1 MQSALPQDRGDRIAL
16 GALGLLLA
24 LGVARAIWLAWTS
37 DDAFISFRYAENLVS
52 GDGLVYNAG
61 ERVEGY
67 SNLLWTLMLATA
79 VQLGVPIVLAAQGL
93 GILTYATL
101 ALCLAHRSWSRH
113 RSLGLPFLPLAAAL
127 VLVSSDFHE
136 WSTGGLE
143 TMLFTLLAVQG
154 LLLTRTSSAS
164 LRPPLVAGA
173 LFSLLVLTRP
183 DGLLLAAAGAVS
195 FLVPASATPRGV
207 RLSRALCVAIPVA
220 ITAGVLVA
228 FKLGYYGEVL
238 PTPFYSKSVLRP
250 WYSQGVVYVGL
261 YLAKNWFLPASLI
274 AILALRRYTARK
286 KSTETDVDGL
296 FLVGAAALFTAYL
309 MHVGGDFMFARRLVP
324 IVPLLLVALEDQVAL
339 LESTRLRSAVAA
351 ACIAGALVTF
361 PLYTDEKARIRGV
374 ADERRYYKPWV
385 LDARSEQGRVV
396 GDALRGTPARVMFEG
411 GMCSFGY
418 YSRLPY
424 LAEMTG
430 LTQYSLAR
438 LPLDERRRV
447 GHEKR
452 PTTAWMNEHQIH
464 LVVSKRFPPIPRPT
478 GRGRGRGRGRPP
490 FDQVYFGDVAQARV
504 HIYSDAV
511 MDRLRGVPGV
521 SFVPIETALAS
532 ALEQIEHAS
541 APEAERIYALLDRYY
556 FRGAGERGRL
566 AALRLRAA
574 VEARSTVGRESLD

>member
-207 RLSRALCVAIPVA
+207 RLSRALCVALPVG

-228 FKLGYYGEVL
+228 FKLGYCGEVL
-238 PTPFYSKSVLRP
+238 PTPFC
-250 WYSQGVVYVGL
+250 
-261 YLAKNWFLPASLI
+261 
-274 AILALRRYTARK
+274 
-286 KSTETDVDGL
+286 TETDVDGL
-296 FLVGAAALFTAYL
+296 FLVGTAALFTAYL

-385 LDARSEQGRVV
+385 LDARREQGRVV